1 MYLNPKIYKIYSVIV
16 LAASV
21 LSAIIGIFNI
31 VSISSFINRLIPAAS
46 QFTALIIVLF
56 TVLSLLSLFFS
67 YVEFSSMYAFGDMI
81 TYVQSDRINPMAKK
95 PFIAPPSFY
104 RSFGTAIFVIYFI
117 AGMISALIMTTAD
130 SIKTHYFIAL
140 PLFPLILITL
150 SIFLSYV
157 TYYIKYKAIGD
168 LLELSTTGEA
178 TSALKERIAENKPR
192 MLRGYCTFL
201 FVLSIIFLIVSAIAL
216 IFVFEPLASVF
227 GTGFAVGCTIGFIFF
242 AIIIFLEMAVTGCY
256 FDNLGKMIEHYLI
269 KYKLI

>member
-67 YVEFSSMYAFGDMI
+67 
-81 TYVQSDRINPMAKK
+81 YVQSDRINPMAKK

-192 MLRGYCTFL
+192 MLRGYCSFL

-216 IFVFEPLASVF
+216 IFVFDPLASVF

>member
-95 PFIAPPSFY
+95 RLSHLRHF
-104 RSFGTAIFVIYFI
+104 TAR
-117 AGMISALIMTTAD
+117 SALLYLLFTL
-130 SIKTHYFIAL
+130 L
-140 PLFPLILITL
+140 P
-150 SIFLSYV
+150 
-157 TYYIKYKAIGD
+157 
-168 LLELSTTGEA
+168 E
-178 TSALKERIAENKPR
+178 
-192 MLRGYCTFL
+192 
-201 FVLSIIFLIVSAIAL
+201 
-216 IFVFEPLASVF
+216 
-227 GTGFAVGCTIGFIFF
+227 
-242 AIIIFLEMAVTGCY
+242 
-256 FDNLGKMIEHYLI
+256 
-269 KYKLI
+269 